1 MGSQRHCDAYRSV
14 RNGRLAYLACCAVV
28 VMTSIRQTINALIP
42 SRPDRKLVA
51 ENERLQ
57 ETLRSLLGINNLTTA
72 KWTREDW
79 VKAYARACKA
89 FKSPDLENKR
99 LREALHKILRCVDKG
114 DYELRANPDEAILR
128 NSSLQIHSI
137 ACEALREPD

>member
-1 MGSQRHCDAYRSV
+1 
-14 RNGRLAYLACCAVV
+14 
-28 VMTSIRQTINALIP
+28 MTSIRQTINALIP

-51 ENERLQ
+51 ENE
-57 ETLRSLLGINNLTTA
+57 
-72 KWTREDW
+72 
-79 VKAYARACKA
+79 
-89 FKSPDLENKR
+89 R

-137 ACEALREPD
+137 ACEALKEPDDG